1 MRRGASAWEWTQEKS
16 VWGGGGAGLSVSP
29 QLPVISFP
37 AALMEEIGP
46 RLSPATGVL
55 LML

>member
-1 MRRGASAWEWTQEKS
+1 MGMGTREECVCVVVEELAS
-16 VWGGGGAGLSVSP
+16 LSVSP
-29 QLPVISFP
+29 QLSVISFP
-37 AALMEEIGP
+37 AALMEEIGRP